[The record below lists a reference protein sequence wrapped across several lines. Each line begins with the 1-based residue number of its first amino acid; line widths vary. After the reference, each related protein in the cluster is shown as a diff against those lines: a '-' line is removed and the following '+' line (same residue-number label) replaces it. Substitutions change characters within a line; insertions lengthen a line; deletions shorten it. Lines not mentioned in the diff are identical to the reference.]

1 MWYNVGI
8 CKGGRHMKILHTS
21 DWHFGISAD
30 QTYFEEDHRY
40 FLDQLFALIRR
51 EQVGAV
57 LCAGDVYDS
66 SIVTASAID
75 LYNHAVTTICKELGI
90 PMVIIAGNHDSA
102 PRLAACRDL
111 LAAAGLHISGV
122 LARDV
127 QPVLLDGGHIA
138 VYPLPFFDRER
149 VISLFPEHKEAIRT
163 QEAAAQLVC
172 DHIRAQMDPSRCNI
186 VMSHSLVVDAELSES
201 DRSAL
206 IGHATAVSREVF
218 DGFDYVALGHIHKP
232 QIVAPHIRYS
242 GSPLR
247 YSFGTEEKQIKG
259 VVILDTDTGEQTFHP
274 LPCLHGRRTVRGTLA
289 EIEAMEGLENDY
301 LRLEITDRYAGLE
314 LMARLR
320 ERFPYLLEFQGK
332 NIDDADSTATLTVA
346 DLQSLD
352 ETGIM
357 LKFMAE
363 HCHYQPT
370 DAQITLFRD
379 ALSALEAPADCT

>member
-1 MWYNVGI
+1 
-8 CKGGRHMKILHTS
+8 MKILHTS
-21 DWHFGISAD
+21 DWHFGLSAG
-30 QTYFEEDHRY
+30 QTYFEDDHRY

-51 EQVGAV
+51 EQVDAV

-66 SIVTASAID
+66 SIVTASAIS
-75 LYNHAVTTICKELGI
+75 LYNHAVTTICKDLGV
-90 PMVIIAGNHDSA
+90 PMVVIAGNHDSA

-111 LAAAGLHISGV
+111 LAAAGLHVSGV
-122 LARDV
+122 LERDV
-127 QPVLLDGGHIA
+127 QPVLLDGGHVA

-149 VISLFPEHKEAIRT
+149 VISLFPEHKDTLRT

-172 DHIRAQMDPSRCNI
+172 SHIREQMDPSRCNI
-186 VMSHSLVVDAELSES
+186 ILSHSLVVDAELSES

-206 IGHATAVSREVF
+206 IGHATAVSRQVF

-232 QIVAPHIRYS
+232 QIVAPQIRYC

-247 YSFGTEEKQIKG
+247 YSFGSEEKQTKG
-259 VVILDTDTGEQTFHP
+259 VVIFDTATGEQTFHP
-274 LPCLHGRRTVRGTLA
+274 LPCLHGRRTVRGTLE

-314 LMARLR
+314 LMARLL
-320 ERFPYLLEFQGK
+320 ERFPYLLELQGK
-332 NIDDADSTATLTVA
+332 SIDDTDNAATLTVN
-346 DLQSLD
+346 DLHSLD

-370 DAQITLFRD
+370 AAQIDLFRD
-379 ALSALEAPADCT
+379 ALSAIDGPADRT